1 MIDINKSFINSISY
15 FNLIDLLD
23 TFRNSKSEYSR
34 HNKILS
40 DLVEAI
46 EIELIKR
53 ENKNG

>member
-1 MIDINKSFINSISY
+1 MIDINKSFIKSISY

-23 TFRNSKSEYSR
+23 TFRNCKSKYSG

-46 EIELIKR
+46 EIELNKR

>member
-1 MIDINKSFINSISY
+1 MIDINKSFIKSISY

-23 TFRNSKSEYSR
+23 TFRNCKSEYSG

-46 EIELIKR
+46 EIELNKR